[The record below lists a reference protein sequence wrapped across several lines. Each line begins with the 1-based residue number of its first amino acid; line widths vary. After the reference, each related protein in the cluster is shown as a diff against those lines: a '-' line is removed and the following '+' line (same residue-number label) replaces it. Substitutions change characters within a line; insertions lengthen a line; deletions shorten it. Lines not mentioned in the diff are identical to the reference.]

1 MDVEEVR
8 RRRAVLACF
17 HPGAD
22 SDQCLGITAGGD
34 NRALLRWLDESG
46 LALYLAQRL
55 LERGLMDQV
64 PTELREQLER
74 RLEANRRR
82 TLVLL
87 VEFERVNDALRR
99 AGLRYAV
106 VKGFT
111 LAPEFCP
118 APWLRHQSDIDL
130 LTSPD
135 DAETAIEALCSL
147 GYEMEPYEGSGEICM
162 AIRSEHVPS
171 ADDFLYDPPQHRHVE
186 IRTGFYETYCGVSL
200 DVGNDWSG
208 HIEQHEADGVQ
219 YPCLGLPHRFLVQVL
234 HVFRHT
240 SSWAR
245 LAWFYE
251 IAYFVEKFGNNDE
264 LWAKADGLLIGN
276 KERQA
281 CGVVCAMVANTFGTQ
296 FPGLIEENWIAQ
308 LTTAQV
314 SWIERHGESWL
325 LSDFLLGSKVGLF
338 LQRQF
343 ADSRWAWFKYRA
355 SRYAA
360 AVRTIGQGE
369 GTGAKAF
376 RVRARKQIDYV
387 WESLRWSM
395 RAKF

>member
-1 MDVEEVR
+1 MDAEEVKKR
-8 RRRAVLACF
+8 RSVLACF
-17 HPGAD
+17 RPLAEF
-22 SDQCLGITAGGD
+22 DQCLGIMAGGD
-34 NRALLRWLDESG
+34 NRTRLRWLDESG

-55 LERGLMDQV
+55 LERGLMDHV

-87 VEFERVNDALRR
+87 AEFERVNDALRR
-99 AGLRYAV
+99 VGVRYAV

-130 LTSPD
+130 LISPNE
-135 DAETAIEALCSL
+135 AETAVEALCSL

-171 ADDFLYDPPQHRHVE
+171 GDDFLYDPPQHRHVE
-186 IRTGFYETYCGVSL
+186 IHTAFYEKYCGVSL
-200 DVGNDWSG
+200 GVGNDWSG
-208 HIEQHEADGVQ
+208 HIEQRETGGVQ
-219 YPCLGLPHRFLVQVL
+219 YPSLDLPHRLLAQVL
-234 HVFRHT
+234 HAFRHT

-245 LAWFYE
+245 LSWFYE
-251 IAYFVEKFGNNDE
+251 IAYFVEHFGNYDE
-264 LWAKADGLLIGN
+264 LWAKVDGLLMGN

-281 CGVVCAMVANTFGTQ
+281 CGVVCAMVADTFGTQ
-296 FPGLIEENWIAQ
+296 FPGLIEQKWIAP

-314 SWIERHGESWL
+314 SWIERHGEPWL
-325 LSDFLLGSKVGLF
+325 MSDFLLGSKVGLL

-343 ADSRWAWFKYRA
+343 ADSQWAWFKYRV

-360 AVRTIGQGE
+360 AVRTIRHRDR
-369 GTGAKAF
+369 TATKAF
-376 RVRARKQIDYV
+376 RNRARKQFDYM
-387 WESLRWSM
+387 WQSLRWSM